1 MGSTE
6 LPSLITSFT
15 VQKALKSKAFI
26 FLINQLAINLTWS
39 ELTTE
44 PHINCY
50 EVCLKFHLVWLFI
63 HFVVETF
70 CCQMLPLTSHE
81 YYAMHMVYSFYYPT
95 EMWKAVKRDLEA
107 LKGMTAWIISTVHMS
122 GSLNLEVFAFK
133 SNPKNV
139 TPNKAVRNK
148 ICLHYVKM
156 IKLMGKEKKTT
167 CNFIDT
173 NRNSKLASSWLSE
186 LIACNQLLREL
197 LAKWFLFWNLP

>member
-6 LPSLITSFT
+6 LPSLVTSFT

-95 EMWKAVKRDLEA
+95 EMWKAVKRDSEA
-107 LKGMTAWIISTVHMS
+107 LDKGYD
-122 GSLNLEVFAFK
+122 SLNYFYC
-133 SNPKNV
+133 
-139 TPNKAVRNK
+139 TYVRIFESRS
-148 ICLHYVKM
+148 ICLQVK
-156 IKLMGKEKKTT
+156 
-167 CNFIDT
+167 
-173 NRNSKLASSWLSE
+173 S
-186 LIACNQLLREL
+186 
-197 LAKWFLFWNLP
+197 